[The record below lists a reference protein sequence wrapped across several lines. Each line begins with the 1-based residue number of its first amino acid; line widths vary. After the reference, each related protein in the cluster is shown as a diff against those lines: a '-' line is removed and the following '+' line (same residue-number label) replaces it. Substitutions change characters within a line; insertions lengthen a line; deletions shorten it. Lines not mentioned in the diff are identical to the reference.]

1 MKIFAFTGSALV
13 VLAVTMSTAD
23 AGKIGGKVTFK
34 GKPRPAKKIKMVADP
49 ACEAVHTTPAK
60 DEKMIVGTGTGEIHP
75 LANVFVYVKS
85 GAPQKDYPVPSEPV
99 VLDQEGCKYVPHVF
113 GMMAGQKLEIRN
125 SDKTTHNVH
134 SLPKKSKKFNNG
146 QTAGAPALIKTFDN
160 EEVMVKIKCDMHPW
174 MTCYAGVMSHPF
186 YAVTGKDG
194 MFNIDGLEDGEY
206 EVEAWHELVK
216 IKTAKVAIADGS
228 GSVNFEFTKP
238 QKK

>member
-23 AGKIGGKVTFK
+23 AGKISGKVTFK

-134 SLPKKSKKFNNG
+134 SLPKKSKEFNNG
-146 QTAGAPALIKTFDN
+146 QTVGAPALIKTFDN
-160 EEVMVKIKCDMHPW
+160 EEIMVKIKCDMHPW

-194 MFNIDGLEDGEY
+194 TFNLDGLDDGEY

-216 IKTAKVAIADGS
+216 IKTAKVSIADGS

-238 QKK
+238 KKK